1 MTQVTQIAS
10 LRPYSAPRRSV
21 MGYPMAA
28 ERNFDNDA
36 AEIIA
41 QAKALRTAYTRE
53 FFGDLVKGLAG
64 WISFQRRR
72 MTLIRELEAQSDR
85 ILEDIGI
92 MRADISKVATRM
104 ARIAPVKTPVT
115 VAQVLTMPQRIELN
129 PGAAVNLW
137 IWRNAA

>member
-1 MTQVTQIAS
+1 MTQITQIAS
-10 LRPYSAPRRSV
+10 LRPYSEPRRSV
-21 MGYPMAA
+21 GVYPVAA
-28 ERNFDNDA
+28 DRNYDNDA

-41 QAKALRTAYTRE
+41 QAKALRTAYARE
-53 FFGDLVKGLAG
+53 FFGDLIQSLAG
-64 WISFQRRR
+64 WVSFQRRR

-85 ILEDIGI
+85 VLEDIGI

-115 VAQVLTMPQRIELN
+115 VAQVLNMPRRIELN